1 MPEQPAR
8 NTRSRKPLG
17 RASVCL
23 AGAAIALSLFAF
35 AIVVGNVA
43 AGARPETDENAWAH
57 MFQLAMAAQIPLVA
71 LFLVTADWGRARHI
85 MTLLFVQLCSA
96 AVALAALSWSGF

>member
-1 MPEQPAR
+1 
-8 NTRSRKPLG
+8 
-17 RASVCL
+17 
-23 AGAAIALSLFAF
+23 
-35 AIVVGNVA
+35 
-43 AGARPETDENAWAH
+43 